1 MFKKN
6 NYKKI
11 PTKISVGGQELS
23 IDIVDKINGNCLGRC
38 CLGGG
43 LIQISNVFHEDIKQS
58 DSSKRNTFFHEVVH
72 AILGTMGEEKLDAN
86 EKFVSSFSS
95 FLTEAMKDAIFIE
108 NEG

>member
-1 MFKKN
+1 MFEKDKLQR
-6 NYKKI
+6 I
-11 PTKISVGGQELS
+11 PNKISVGGQEIR

-43 LIQISNVFHEDIKQS
+43 FIEISNVFHEDVKQS

-72 AILGTMGEEKLDAN
+72 AILETMGEAKLSEN
-86 EKFVSSFSS
+86 EKFVSSFSG

-108 NEG
+108 NEE

>member
-1 MFKKN
+1 MFKKDKIQRIP
-6 NYKKI
+6 KKI
-11 PTKISVGGQELS
+11 SIGGQEIS
-23 IDIVDKINGNCLGRC
+23 IDIVDKISGNCLGRC

-43 LIQISNVFHEDIKQS
+43 FIQISNVFHEDIKQS

-95 FLTEAMKDAIFIE
+95 FLTEAMKNAVFIE
-108 NEG
+108 NEK

>member
-11 PTKISVGGQELS
+11 PRKISVGGQELS
-23 IDIVDKINGNCLGRC
+23 IDFVDKIDGTCLGRC

-43 LIQISNVFHEDIKQS
+43 FIQISDVFGDDVKQS
-58 DSSKRNTFFHEVVH
+58 DGSKRNTFFHEVVH
-72 AILGTMGEEKLDAN
+72 AILETMCEVKLSAN
-86 EKFVSSFSS
+86 EKFVSSFSG

-108 NEG
+108 NEE